1 MTFERIAEASTHR
14 NVIALPIMTTPLFAI
29 LVGLNVALLVAS
41 NAAGAKMIALP
52 LGMSA
57 SATVLPYILSFV
69 VTDLINEY
77 FGKSGAKL
85 AVHIGFG
92 TVVVSAVLFSLAL
105 HAPPAVGWHGQE
117 AFQAVFG
124 LSPRILLGGWLAYLS
139 SQYLDVSIFQRIRA
153 ITGERKF
160 WLRKNGSTLVSQFID
175 SIVFMS
181 VAFYG
186 VFPLGQAIL
195 GQYLIKVAIVLLETP
210 LSYLALS
217 ATRRFV
223 EPASS
228 AITSPFSG
236 FADARR

>member
-1 MTFERIAEASTHR
+1 
-14 NVIALPIMTTPLFAI
+14 MTTPLFAI

-52 LGMSA
+52 LGLSA

-105 HAPPAVGWHGQE
+105 HAPPAIGWNGQE
-117 AFQAVFG
+117 AFQVVFG

-139 SQYLDVSIFQRIRA
+139 SQYLDVLIFQRIRA
-153 ITGERKF
+153 ITGDSKF
-160 WLRKNGSTLVSQFID
+160 WLRKNGSTLVSQFVD
-175 SIVFMS
+175 SVVFMT

-186 VFPLGQAIL
+186 VFPLGSAIL
-195 GQYLIKVAIVLLETP
+195 GQYVIKVAIVILETP
-210 LSYLALS
+210 LSYLALMV
-217 ATRRFV
+217 TRRFAN
-223 EPASS
+223 PALIAAEVPSD
-228 AITSPFSG
+228 TSVGSIS
-236 FADARR
+236 

>member
-1 MTFERIAEASTHR
+1 
-14 NVIALPIMTTPLFAI
+14 MTTPLFAI

-52 LGMSA
+52 LGLSA

-124 LSPRILLGGWLAYLS
+124 LSPRILLGGWLAYLA
-139 SQYLDVSIFQRIRA
+139 SQYLDVFIFQRIRA
-153 ITGERKF
+153 ITGESKF

-175 SIVFMS
+175 SIVFIS

-186 VFPLGQAIL
+186 VFPLVDAIL

-210 LSYLALS
+210 LSYLALT

-228 AITSPFSG
+228 AITSSSSG